1 MGMVLHLWGIICMS
15 VAFNRG
21 PEKKGGGGIDREIKT
36 LEGKRGGKEEEK
48 KSERKLR
55 ETNGAGRE
63 GLCF

>member
-1 MGMVLHLWGIICMS
+1 MS

>member
-1 MGMVLHLWGIICMS
+1 MGHNLHVSSLQE
-15 VAFNRG
+15 R
-21 PEKKGGGGIDREIKT
+21 PRKKKGGGGIDREIKT